1 MKTRQNRPPRNTA
14 WIKLG
19 RIARAFSCLG
29 LAACLHSCAPA
40 AEEPPAPAKSAPG
53 KTAPGFAIA
62 SLGGD
67 TLKVPAQR
75 DKVLL
80 LNFWATWC
88 GPCREEQPVLND
100 LYTRYRERGLDVWGI
115 AVSSTRLAVELW
127 VENLEVPYPILM
139 PATADTSLLR
149 QYGVDKGIPLSVL
162 VARDGTIHLEQRGVV
177 TAADSVAAV
186 IEALLGPSI

>member
-1 MKTRQNRPPRNTA
+1 MKTRQNKAHRNTA
-14 WIKLG
+14 RITLG
-19 RIARAFSCLG
+19 RIARAFSFLG
-29 LAACLHSCAPA
+29 LAACLHFCEPA

-53 KTAPGFAIA
+53 KTAHDFAMA

-67 TLKVPAQR
+67 TLKVPAPK

-100 LYTRYRERGLDVWGI
+100 LYARYRERGLDVWGI
-115 AVSSTRLAVELW
+115 AVSSSRLAVELW

-139 PATADTSLLR
+139 PAEGDTTLLR
-149 QYGVDKGIPLSVL
+149 RYGVDKGIPLSVL

-186 IEALLGPSI
+186 IEALLRPSI